1 MGIDPIRYK
10 PWSGERTT
18 HFERIFLISK
28 TFFRHKLKSKWLLF
42 LMILGIFLI
51 TTVSI
56 FMYVLMPHETL
67 EAETMTGLMANELSL
82 ILVILLTAMICSDTI
97 SEDLRSN
104 SFVLYFSRAIKA
116 ESYLA
121 GKMGGAWL
129 TLSLFSFFPPVIM
142 ALVIMATQTG
152 SDYGSSLAV
161 FGSSIVAGLVTT
173 IYFLPF
179 GVLISSLTERKSYAS
194 VGIFMSF
201 FILTIIGGIFTGF
214 DQGWE
219 LVNPIVVLFHFYNF
233 IFGLGVA
240 DHVNTGQLTVI
251 FISFFFAPLILVYM
265 RIKFRAV
272 GK

>member
-10 PWSGERTT
+10 PWSGERTN
-18 HFERIFLISK
+18 HFQRIFLISK
-28 TFFRHKLKSKWLLF
+28 TFFSHKLKSKWLLV
-42 LMILGIFLI
+42 LMILGLFLI

-67 EAETMTGLMANELSL
+67 EAETMTSIIANELSL
-82 ILVILLTAMICSDTI
+82 ILIILLTAMICSDTI

-121 GKMGGAWL
+121 GKMGGAL
-129 TLSLFSFFPPVIM
+129 MTLSIFAFFPPVIL
-142 ALVIMATQTG
+142 ALVIMATQSG
-152 SDYGSSLAV
+152 SDYGSSLGV
-161 FGSSIVAGLVTT
+161 FGRTIAAALVTT
-173 IYFLPF
+173 FYFLPF
-179 GVLISSLTERKSYAS
+179 GLLISSLTERKSYAS

-201 FILTIIGGIFTGF
+201 FVLTIIGGIFTGF

-219 LVNPIVVLFHFYNF
+219 LVNPIVVLSHFYDW

-251 FISFFFAPLILVYM
+251 FLSFIFVPLILVYM
-265 RIKFRAV
+265 RIRYRAV
-272 GK
+272 GR